1 MTKMRRSLLFL
12 AVAVLVTSLPALAET
27 FSVVLKNGSQFE
39 TRYRPTVAEW
49 DNSKVLLVTA
59 TGTRI
64 TLSRDDIETVTA
76 DTEVKGYGTLINT
89 TTIAIGL
96 APNDAPVPSGE
107 LEAQSDP
114 LSQILQY
121 LQRRPPR
128 RRQVANVRQF
138 VEPPVAGEV
147 APGGFPVWNLINLDL
162 MPRTTPPAT
171 P

>member
-1 MTKMRRSLLFL
+1 MTKMRRSLPFL

-49 DNSKVLLVTA
+49 DDSKVLLVTA
-59 TGTRI
+59 TGNRI
-64 TLSRDDIETVTA
+64 TLSRDDIETITA
-76 DTEVKGYGTLINT
+76 DTEVKGYGKVINT

-96 APNDAPVPSGE
+96 APNDAPVPGGE
-107 LEAQSDP
+107 LEEQSDP
-114 LSQILQY
+114 LTRVLQD
-121 LQRRPPR
+121 LQRRPAR

-138 VEPPVAGEV
+138 VEPPVAGQV

>member
-1 MTKMRRSLLFL
+1 M
-12 AVAVLVTSLPALAET
+12 
-27 FSVVLKNGSQFE
+27 QF
-39 TRYRPTVAEW
+39 
-49 DNSKVLLVTA
+49 NSRA
-59 TGTRI
+59 RI
-64 TLSRDDIETVTA
+64 S
-76 DTEVKGYGTLINT
+76 
-89 TTIAIGL
+89 TIVIGL
-96 APNDAPVPSGE
+96 APNDAPVPGGE
-107 LEAQSDP
+107 LEEQSDP
-114 LSQILQY
+114 LTRVLQY